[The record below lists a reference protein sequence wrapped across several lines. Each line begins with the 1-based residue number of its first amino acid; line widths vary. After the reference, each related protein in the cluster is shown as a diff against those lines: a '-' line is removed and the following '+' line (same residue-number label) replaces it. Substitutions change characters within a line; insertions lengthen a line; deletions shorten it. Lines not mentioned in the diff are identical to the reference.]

1 MTKLV
6 QINIFEA
13 HFNIACFNL
22 RKSEQILHQHIQ
34 AIQTFDIVYTTTR
47 GGPIGSTRTFVYQ
60 IYDQGIAQTNFGY
73 GSALSYGLFALT
85 FVAGKFVAGRVGDG
99 VRSSLIGPVD
109 RVLGAGF
116 GALKGLVVA
125 TLAFLAFSL
134 GYHFFFGGQG
144 GLPQWIEKS
153 RSFPLLNASGEA
165 MAQVIHDRTSTKQ
178 DADEETE
185 NRSLDD
191 EENAV

>member
-1 MTKLV
+1 MTALDMALLLLMGGMAVTGFMRGFVQEVLSLV
-6 QINIFEA
+6 A
-13 HFNIACFNL
+13 WGVAVIAVRLFL
-22 RKSEQILHQHIQ
+22 APVTDL
-34 AIQTFDIVYTTTR
+34 A
-47 GGPIGSTRTFVYQ
+47 GLWIGAGAAASLLSFV
-60 IYDQGIAQTNFGY
+60 
-73 GSALSYGLFALT
+73 GLFALT

>member
-1 MTKLV
+1 MAVTGFMRGFVQEVLSLV
-6 QINIFEA
+6 A
-13 HFNIACFNL
+13 WGVAVIAVRLFL
-22 RKSEQILHQHIQ
+22 APVTDL
-34 AIQTFDIVYTTTR
+34 A
-47 GGPIGSTRTFVYQ
+47 GLWIGAGAAASLLSFV
-60 IYDQGIAQTNFGY
+60 
-73 GSALSYGLFALT
+73 GLFALT

>member
-1 MTKLV
+1 MTALDMALLLLMGGMAVTGFMRGFVQEVLSLV
-6 QINIFEA
+6 A
-13 HFNIACFNL
+13 WGVAVIAVRLFL
-22 RKSEQILHQHIQ
+22 APVTDL
-34 AIQTFDIVYTTTR
+34 A
-47 GGPIGSTRTFVYQ
+47 GLWIGAGAAASLLSFV
-60 IYDQGIAQTNFGY
+60 
-73 GSALSYGLFALT
+73 GLFALT

-99 VRSSLIGPVD
+99 VRSSLIGPVN

>member
-1 MTKLV
+1 MTALDMGLLLLMGGMAVTGFMRGFVQEVLSLV
-6 QINIFEA
+6 A
-13 HFNIACFNL
+13 WGVAVIAVRLFL
-22 RKSEQILHQHIQ
+22 APVTDL
-34 AIQTFDIVYTTTR
+34 A
-47 GGPIGSTRTFVYQ
+47 GLWIGAGAAASLLSFV
-60 IYDQGIAQTNFGY
+60 
-73 GSALSYGLFALT
+73 GLFALT

>member
-1 MTKLV
+1 MTALDMALLLLMGGMAVTGFMRGFVQEVLSLV
-6 QINIFEA
+6 A
-13 HFNIACFNL
+13 WGVAVIAVRLFL
-22 RKSEQILHQHIQ
+22 APVTDL
-34 AIQTFDIVYTTTR
+34 A
-47 GGPIGSTRTFVYQ
+47 GLWIGAGAAASLLSFV
-60 IYDQGIAQTNFGY
+60 
-73 GSALSYGLFALT
+73 GLFALT

-153 RSFPLLNASGEA
+153 RSFPLLNASGQAISEFLA
-165 MAQVIHDRTSTKQ
+165 EQRAKKPVES
-178 DADEETE
+178 
-185 NRSLDD
+185 
-191 EENAV
+191 

>member
-1 MTKLV
+1 MTALDMALLLLMGGMAVTGFMRGFV
-6 QINIFEA
+6 QEVLSLLA
-13 HFNIACFNL
+13 WGLAVIAVRLFL
-22 RKSEQILHQHIQ
+22 APVTDL
-34 AIQTFDIVYTTTR
+34 A
-47 GGPIGSTRTFVYQ
+47 GLWIGAGAAASLLSFV
-60 IYDQGIAQTNFGY
+60 
-73 GSALSYGLFALT
+73 GLFALT

-134 GYHFFFGGQG
+134 GYHFFFGVQG

-185 NRSLDD
+185 NRSLAD

>member
-1 MTKLV
+1 MTALDMALLLLMGGMAVTGFMRGFV
-6 QINIFEA
+6 QEVLSLLA
-13 HFNIACFNL
+13 WGVAVIAVRLFL
-22 RKSEQILHQHIQ
+22 APVTDL
-34 AIQTFDIVYTTTR
+34 A
-47 GGPIGSTRTFVYQ
+47 GLWIGAGAAASLLSFV
-60 IYDQGIAQTNFGY
+60 
-73 GSALSYGLFALT
+73 GLFALT

-134 GYHFFFGGQG
+134 GYHFFFGVQG
-144 GLPQWIEKS
+144 GLPKWIEES

-185 NRSLDD
+185 NRSLAD
-191 EENAV
+191 EESAV

>member
-1 MTKLV
+1 MTALDMALLLLMGGMAVTGFMRGFVQEVLSLV
-6 QINIFEA
+6 A
-13 HFNIACFNL
+13 WGVAVIAVRLFL
-22 RKSEQILHQHIQ
+22 APVTDL
-34 AIQTFDIVYTTTR
+34 A
-47 GGPIGSTRTFVYQ
+47 GLWIGAGAAASLLSFV
-60 IYDQGIAQTNFGY
+60 
-73 GSALSYGLFALT
+73 GLFALT

-153 RSFPLLNASGEA
+153 AAFRCSMPAA
-165 MAQVIHDRTSTKQ
+165 R
-178 DADEETE
+178 
-185 NRSLDD
+185 RWRR
-191 EENAV
+191 